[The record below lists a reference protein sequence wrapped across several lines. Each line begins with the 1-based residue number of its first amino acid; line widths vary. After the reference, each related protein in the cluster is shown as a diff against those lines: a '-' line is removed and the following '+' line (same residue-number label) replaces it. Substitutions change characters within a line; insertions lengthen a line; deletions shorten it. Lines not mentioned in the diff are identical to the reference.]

1 VDVLALA
8 RVGSAAGVDH
18 GLQLAAARQ
27 RRARHHPLHYILRV
41 QPLVRHFARHDLVQQ
56 RAEGEYIY
64 FVRVAALLEQFRAH
78 VARRAAELLAPFV
91 QVALCLRN
99 YVVPRQPEVAQLGFE
114 VVVQEHV
121 VRLYVAVRDLGLV
134 QELKAPRNLQR
145 HFNLFI
151 IAQLF
156 TRS

>member
-1 VDVLALA
+1 
-8 RVGSAAGVDH
+8 
-18 GLQLAAARQ
+18 
-27 RRARHHPLHYILRV
+27 
-41 QPLVRHFARHDLVQQ
+41 
-56 RAEGEYIY
+56 
-64 FVRVAALLEQFRAH
+64 
-78 VARRAAELLAPFV
+78 
-91 QVALCLRN
+91 
-99 YVVPRQPEVAQLGFE
+99 VPRQPEVAQLGFE